1 MRIPAEFRVLL
12 TGTPLQ
18 NNLRELASLLGFILP
33 KVFAEKQED
42 LEFIFK
48 HKAKTKDD
56 THDALLSNQRISRA
70 KQMMMPFILRR
81 KKQQVLK
88 HLPSK
93 VCRVESCNMSS
104 TQNQWYQ
111 TQATKLRALIEARA
125 AGDQSKSDV
134 GNPMMILRKAAIH
147 PILFRRQFTD
157 ETLAKMAKACL
168 KEPEYRE
175 SLEELVYEDMQVMT
189 DLELYRF
196 CENHADT
203 MSPFQLEG
211 EPWMDSGKVQRLA
224 ELLKTYKDNGDRC
237 LVFSQFTIV
246 LDILDSVLETLDIS
260 YFRLDGQTKIDE
272 RQDMIDE
279 FYTDPSITVF
289 LLSTKAGGSGI
300 NLACANK
307 VIIFDSSFNPQ
318 EDVQAENRAHRVGQT
333 RDVEVVRL
341 VSKGTIE
348 EAIAKLGESKLVLDD
363 RVAGDD
369 KEGEK
374 LEKIGEDLVAKMF
387 LGGDDR
393 EERKPEGEATVDET
407 NESAE

>member
-1 MRIPAEFRVLL
+1 MRIPAQFRVLL

-33 KVFAEKQED
+33 KVFAQKQED
-42 LEFIFK
+42 LELIFK

-56 THDALLSNQRISRA
+56 SHDALLSNQRISRA
-70 KQMMMPFILRR
+70 KQMMLPFILRR
-81 KKQQVLK
+81 RKQQVLK
-88 HLPSK
+88 HLPNK
-93 VCRVESCNMSS
+93 VCRVEYCDMSS
-104 TQNQWYQ
+104 MQSQWYQ
-111 TQATKLRALIEARA
+111 AQESKLRASIEARV
-125 AGDQSKSDV
+125 AGDQSKSDI

-147 PILFRRQFTD
+147 PMLFRRQFTD
-157 ETLAKMAKACL
+157 EMLTKMAKACL
-168 KEPEYRE
+168 KEPEYLD
-175 SLEELVYEDMQVMT
+175 SVEELVYEDMQVMT
-189 DLELYRF
+189 DLELYHF
-196 CENHADT
+196 CDNHPTT
-203 MSPFQLEG
+203 MSSFQLEG
-211 EPWMDSGKVQRLA
+211 EPWMDSGKVQKLA
-224 ELLKTYKDNGDRC
+224 ELLKRYKDNGDRC

-279 FYTDPSITVF
+279 FYADSSITVF

-318 EDVQAENRAHRVGQT
+318 EDIQAENRAHRVGQT

-341 VSKGTIE
+341 VTTGTIE
-348 EAIAKLGESKLVLDD
+348 EAIAKLGETKLVLDD

-369 KEGEK
+369 KDGEK
-374 LEKIGEDLVAKMF
+374 LEKIGEDLVAKML
-387 LGGDDR
+387 LGGDG
-393 EERKPEGEATVDET
+393 EETKTVDEASMD
-407 NESAE
+407 EMKKSSE